1 MRLRPAI
8 RLKFA
13 LALSLAAPAFAQA
26 LPPANAAE
34 DIVGINGSDGGSTGR
49 TAVNAAAGNRN
60 QQANV
65 AVIAIGETAVTTGA
79 VVQSSDALAVS
90 PSAYKSATI
99 TENAFANS
107 SGMVAVAVT
116 AGSANQQAN
125 LAVFGIGNAGRAVT
139 DAMLSQARAQ
149 SSPGPVSED
158 SAAPEIVT
166 GVSPGAFAGSV
177 GLVQLTLVGGD
188 RNSSANIF
196 VLTAP
201 GSTEQ

>member
-1 MRLRPAI
+1 MRLRSAFH
-8 RLKFA
+8 LKLA
-13 LALSLAAPAFAQA
+13 LALSLAAPGFAET
-26 LPPANAAE
+26 LPPPNTSE
-34 DIVGINGSDGGSTGR
+34 DIVGLNGSDGGSTGR

-65 AVIAIGETAVTTGA
+65 AVIAIGEAAAGTGA
-79 VVQSSDALAVS
+79 VIQSSDAFDVP
-90 PSAYKSATI
+90 PSAHKSATI
-99 TENAFANS
+99 ADNAFANS
-107 SGMVAVAVT
+107 SGMVAVAVA

-125 LAVFGIGNAGRAVT
+125 LAVFGIGNPGRTVS
-139 DAMLSQARAQ
+139 DAMLSQTRAE
-149 SSPGPVSED
+149 SNSGLISKE

-166 GVSPGAFAGSV
+166 GVSAGAFAGST

-201 GSTEQ
+201 GSTKN